1 MNRHFDHVIF
11 DFDGTLVDSAPAILS
26 CFRDVL
32 DARGLTPCVAIDDRL
47 ISPPLVATLARISG
61 LDDGAEVQRLADEFK
76 RRYDQEALYRTLA
89 YPGIEEELTRFLAA
103 GYRLHIA
110 TNKRARPT
118 ELILDHLGLAR
129 YFDTVYTIDRVDPP
143 YAHKAAMI
151 SAQLAEQGL
160 RAESACYI
168 GDKAEDGQAADAN
181 GLAFYFVGW
190 GYGEWEPYRFPVHW
204 HLVPMSSLLCEKL
217 QSRKTK
223 T

>member
-32 DARGLTPCVAIDDRL
+32 DARGLTPCMEINNHL
-47 ISPPLVATLARISG
+47 IGPPLVATLARISG
-61 LDDGAEVQRLADEFK
+61 FDDDTDVLRLTDEFK

-110 TNKRARPT
+110 TNKRTRPT

-129 YFDTVYTIDRVDPP
+129 YFDTVYAIDRVDPP
-143 YAHKAAMI
+143 YSHKAAMI
-151 SAQLAEQGL
+151 AAQLAEHGL
-160 RAESACYI
+160 RPETACYI

-181 GLAFYFVGW
+181 GLAFYFAAW
-190 GYGEWEPYRFPVHW
+190 GYGEWEPYHFPAHW
-204 HLVPMSSLLCEKL
+204 HLVPASSLLYEKL
-217 QSRKTK
+217 
-223 T
+223 